1 MGRYVITVRKGN
13 RILQRHFFSDYYAA
27 MDMMDFIE
35 ERKDSLYAIGS
46 IVEFRDTDPFA
57 RG

>member
-1 MGRYVITVRKGN
+1 MGRYVITVRKGK
-13 RILQRHFFSDYYAA
+13 RILQRHFFNDYHAA
-27 MDMMDFIE
+27 MEMMDFIE

-57 RG
+57 RA